1 MARADSTLAQWQPDV
16 LVCDIGLPRRD
27 GYELIG
33 EVRALATRRRRAIP
47 AIALT
52 AYASIEDRRRALA
65 AGFEAHL
72 AKPIDPPMLV
82 EAVLRLVS
90 RPVVA

>member
-1 MARADSTLAQWQPDV
+1 M
-16 LVCDIGLPRRD
+16 CDIGLPGRD

-33 EVRALATRRRRAIP
+33 EVRALAARRRRAIP

-52 AYASIEDRRRALA
+52 AYASSDDRRRALA

-72 AKPIDPPMLV
+72 AKPIDPPTLV

>member
-1 MARADSTLAQWQPDV
+1 M
-16 LVCDIGLPRRD
+16 CDIGLPGRD

-52 AYASIEDRRRALA
+52 AYASIEDRRRGPGRGVRGAPRQA
-65 AGFEAHL
+65 
-72 AKPIDPPMLV
+72 DRPPMLV